1 MEQTKTRGEKEI
13 KINLEPDRTSANTKD
28 ETQKIK
34 IKKESVKTE
43 RVVIIGGG
51 FAGVRAC
58 LSLLR
63 SRQPIYITL
72 IDKNPYHAYHPD
84 YYEIAS
90 AITQELQ
97 NASAE
102 NLLDLKQTAAIPF
115 FKIFGKYRNIEI
127 LKDEAENIDFK
138 KNIVKTKN
146 GYEIFYNSLI
156 IATGSK
162 TSFYNIKNLSAFAF
176 EFKTINDALNIRNN
190 LHEIFANKPK
200 KENIKIIIGGGGFS
214 GCELAAEIAL
224 YIKSLNKIYGRPGKS
239 AEIEIIEAS
248 ENILQGISGW
258 ARKKAAR
265 RLEKLEVK
273 ISANLKITQIEEQ
286 KIIFEDKNTIKFD
299 MLIWTAGV
307 EGENISKLFP
317 KEAVREKKFC
327 LITDEY
333 LNIMNMKNV
342 FTAGDIAYTLDE
354 KKLPAKMTAQTAISE
369 GKYIAKVIK
378 NKLKNKKVSPYK
390 PKQSKFIIP
399 LGGKYAIASLGFIKF
414 SGFLAWCLRN
424 IVTLKYFLSI
434 LPISKAITLWL
445 NGLKIYIKNDKPIS

>member
-1 MEQTKTRGEKEI
+1 MEQTKTKGEKEI
-13 KINLEPDRTSANTKD
+13 KINLESARLPAYAKI

-51 FAGVRAC
+51 FAGVRIC
-58 LSLLR
+58 LDLLH
-63 SRQPIYITL
+63 SKQSIFLTL
-72 IDKNPYHAYHPD
+72 IDKNSHHSYHPD

-90 AITQELQ
+90 AITREPR
-97 NASAE
+97 NASSAD
-102 NLLDLKQTAAIPF
+102 LLDLRQTAAIPF

-127 LKDEAENIDFK
+127 LRDEAIDIDFK
-138 KNIVKTKN
+138 KTLIKTRD
-146 GYEIFYNSLI
+146 GRELFYDSLI
-156 IATGSK
+156 IASGSK
-162 TSFYNIKNLSAFAF
+162 TSFYGIKNLSAFAF

-214 GCELAAEIAL
+214 GCELAAEISL
-224 YIKSLNKIYGRPGKS
+224 YIKSLRKIYGRPSKS

-248 ENILQGISGW
+248 ENILAGANVW
-258 ARKKAAR
+258 AKRKAVK
-265 RLEKLEVK
+265 RLEKLGIK
-273 ISANLKITQIEEQ
+273 ISFNLKIQKIEEH
-286 KIIFEDKNTIKFD
+286 KLIFEDKKTANFD

-317 KEAVREKKFC
+317 KKTVHETKSC
-327 LITDEY
+327 LITDKY
-333 LNIMNMKNV
+333 LNVLDMKNV
-342 FTAGDIAYTLDE
+342 FAAGDIAYALDE
-354 KKLPAKMTAQTAISE
+354 KNIPAKMTAQTAISE
-369 GKYIAKVIK
+369 GKYIAEIIK
-378 NKLKNKKVSPYK
+378 KRLSNKNVAPYK

-399 LGGKYAIASLGFIKF
+399 LGGKYAIADLGFIKF

-434 LPISKAITLWL
+434 LPISKAIALWFS
-445 NGLKIYIKNDKPIS
+445 GLKIYIKNDRPF